1 MKRLS
6 FFSKHKDAWYTLIF
20 ALVAC
25 SIPIF
30 TKNDYYIHI
39 ACMIG
44 INILIALG
52 MHAVTGLA
60 GQINMGQYGFYCIG
74 AYTCGII
81 MTKFGLGFTPTLL
94 IVIAISA
101 VFGILVGIPSL
112 RIEGPYLALAT
123 IGFAESVR
131 LIINSAAWAG
141 KADGIMRIPK
151 LDFFGLVATTKTQSY
166 YFIMAIVLVCIILIN
181 NLMRSN
187 YGNRFKAIKDDP
199 LAASVMGINVTRI
212 KLFAFTISAIFGGIA
227 GALYASYASY
237 INPST
242 FIQALQTNFIL
253 MIVLGGLGNSWGAT
267 LGAILVTV
275 IFEYTRAYV
284 LYQKIAFGVS
294 MILIVLF
301 LNRGIFGTITHYVQ
315 QRSILKQH
323 AQESNSD
330 TVR

>member
-1 MKRLS
+1 MKSLS
-6 FFSKHKDAWYTLIF
+6 FLSKRKDTWYTLIF
-20 ALVAC
+20 VLFAG
-25 SIPIF
+25 SIPFI
-30 TKNDYYIHI
+30 TENDYYIHI

-74 AYTCGII
+74 AYTCG
-81 MTKFGLGFTPTLL
+81 MLLTKTEMGFIPTLL
-94 IVIAISA
+94 VVIAISA
-101 VFGILVGIPSL
+101 VFGFLVGLPSL
-112 RIEGPYLALAT
+112 RIDGPYLALVT

-131 LIINSAAWAG
+131 LFINGAAWAG
-141 KADGIMRIPK
+141 KADGIIRIPR
-151 LDFFGLVATTKTQSY
+151 LDLFGWEMTTKAQSY
-166 YFIMAIVLVCIILIN
+166 FFIMAIVLICIILIN
-181 NLMRSN
+181 NLMSSN

-212 KLFAFTISAIFGGIA
+212 KLLAFMISAVFGGVA
-227 GALYASYASY
+227 GALYASYATY
-237 INPST
+237 INPTT
-242 FIQALQTNFIL
+242 FIQALQTNFML
-253 MIVLGGLGNSWGAT
+253 MVVLGGLGNSWGAI
-267 LGAILVTV
+267 LGAVLVTV

-301 LNRGIFGTITHYVQ
+301 LKRGIFGTISHYFR
-315 QRSILKQH
+315 QRSIVKQH

-330 TVR
+330 MVR